1 MDADIIILGAG
12 SGGLSVAAG
21 AAQMG
26 ARVILIEAHK
36 MGGDCLNYGCVPS
49 KALLA
54 AAKVAHVP
62 AMAGRFGIAMAAP
75 GVDFP
80 AVKAHVAGVIAA
92 IEPYDSIERFE
103 GFGVEVIEGRGVF
116 SAPDRV
122 SVNGRTLTAKRFVIA
137 TGSRAFIP
145 PIPGLADVPYL
156 TNETIFPLAE
166 RPDHLIIIGGGPIGI
181 EMAQAHRRLGSAVT
195 VIERGSIL
203 AKDDPA
209 LVEVVR
215 AALADEGVNLVE
227 GADVASVDGQAGAVS
242 LALQDGRTIEG
253 SHLLVATGRAPNV
266 DDLGL
271 EKTGVDFGPRGIRVD
286 ARRRTSNRRIFAI
299 GDVREGPQFT
309 HAAGYEA
316 GIVVQNILFRL
327 PARVN
332 YAALPWVTYT
342 DPELAHVGLTE
353 AEARKRHG
361 DALSVLDWSY
371 DENDRAQAERRTEGR
386 VRVYVVKGKP
396 VGASIVGLNA
406 GELIQTW
413 AMTISAG
420 IKIRQIASMIAPYP
434 TLGEV
439 SKRAAGSA
447 FTAAL
452 FSEKTRKIVRLL
464 LKLP

>member
-1 MDADIIILGAG
+1 MDADIIIIGAG

-26 ARVILIEAHK
+26 ARVILIEAHR

-54 AAKVAHVP
+54 AAKAAHAP
-62 AMAGRFGIAMAAP
+62 AAARAL
-75 GVDFP
+75 GVDLAAAKVAFP
-80 AVKAHVAGVIAA
+80 AVKAHVARVIAA
-92 IEPYDSIERFE
+92 IEPNDSVERFE
-103 GFGVEVIEGRGVF
+103 GFGVEVIQGRAVF
-116 SAPDRV
+116 TGPDQV

-137 TGSRAFIP
+137 AGSRAFIP

-156 TNETIFPLAE
+156 TNETIFPLQE
-166 RPDHLIIIGGGPIGI
+166 RPDHLIVIGGGPIGV
-181 EMAQAHRRLGSAVT
+181 EMAQAHRRLGSAVS
-195 VIERGSIL
+195 VIERGSLL

-209 LVEVVR
+209 LVDVLR
-215 AALADEGVNLVE
+215 TALTDEGVALHE
-227 GADVASVDGQAGAVS
+227 QADIASVHGSAGAITVT
-242 LALQDGRTIEG
+242 LKDGRTIAG
-253 SHLLVATGRAPNV
+253 SHILVATGRAPNV
-266 DDLGL
+266 DSLGL
-271 EKTGVDFGPRGIRVD
+271 EAAGVAFGPRGIQVD

-327 PARVN
+327 PAKVD

-353 AEARKRHG
+353 AEARSRHG
-361 DALSVLDWSY
+361 DALSVLEWSFK
-371 DENDRAQAERRTEGR
+371 ENDRAQAERRTEGR
-386 VRVYVVKGKP
+386 ARVYVVKGKP

-413 AMTISAG
+413 ALAISAG

-447 FTAAL
+447 FTATL
-452 FSEKTRKIVRLL
+452 FSAKTRKLVRLL